1 MEKKLK
7 TFQASSINKIIA
19 GANEI
24 GIKKEDIVDIITIP
38 NGYILIYF
46 G

>member
-1 MEKKLK
+1 MEKKLR
-7 TFQASSINKIIA
+7 TIQAPNISKLISR
-19 GANEI
+19 ANEL
-24 GIKKEDIVDIITIP
+24 GIQKEDIVDIITIP

>member
-1 MEKKLK
+1 MEKKLNA
-7 TFQASSINKIIA
+7 FQASSINKLMS
-19 GANEI
+19 GANELEL
-24 GIKKEDIVDIITIP
+24 KKEDIVDIITIP

>member
-7 TFQASSINKIIA
+7 IIQASNITQLIA
-19 GANEI
+19 GANELSLT
-24 GIKKEDIVDIITIP
+24 KEDIVDIITIP

>member
-1 MEKKLK
+1 MEKKLN
-7 TFQASSINKIIA
+7 TFQASNINKLVS
-19 GANEI
+19 GANELEL
-24 GIKKEDIVDIITIP
+24 KKEDIVDIIAIP

>member
-1 MEKKLK
+1 MGKKFR
-7 TFQASSINKIIA
+7 TIQAPNISKLIT
-19 GANEI
+19 GANEL
-24 GIKKEDIVDIITIP
+24 GIQKEDIVDIITIP

>member
-1 MEKKLK
+1 MGKKLR
-7 TFQASSINKIIA
+7 TIQAANINKLIA
-19 GANEI
+19 RANEL
-24 GIKKEDIVDIITIP
+24 GIQKEDIVDIVTIP

>member
-1 MEKKLK
+1 MEKKFQ
-7 TFQASSINKIIA
+7 TIQASNINKLVSR
-19 GANEI
+19 ANEL

>member
-1 MEKKLK
+1 MGKKLR
-7 TFQASSINKIIA
+7 TIQAPNVSKLIA
-19 GANEI
+19 RANEL
-24 GIKKEDIVDIITIP
+24 GIQKEDIVDIITIP